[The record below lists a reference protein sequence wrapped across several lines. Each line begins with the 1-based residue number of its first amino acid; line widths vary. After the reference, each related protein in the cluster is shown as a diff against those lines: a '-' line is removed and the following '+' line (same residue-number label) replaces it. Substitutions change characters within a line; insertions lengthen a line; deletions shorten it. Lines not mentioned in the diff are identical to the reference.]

1 MQTRWTAAVS
11 AAIAPRRMLEFR
23 RMPAEVRATPR
34 RVLHIVL
41 RGDPEMRRIST
52 LAALLLA
59 LGCASNSAQQ
69 NTPATFEK
77 STGYSAIAG
86 KEAVGVVPAATIH
99 DAQRNRDLTLT
110 IEYPIK
116 GGPYPVIIFSH
127 DYGASEQSYEQL
139 VSYWTSNGYAVIRPR
154 HADAAKGPDAM
165 RAIFGEQT
173 NEERDRRRSGR
184 RPSREEIEKASAARD
199 EAERHAMARTWET
212 QHAPEWRERVR
223 DVSLVIDHLDD
234 LEQRFFEL
242 KGKFDHPKIGVAGH
256 GLGALTA
263 MLTGG
268 AKTFGAPPLSIGDAR
283 VKAIIAMSP
292 PGVTASLGLNPESF
306 TDVRVPAM
314 FMTGSEDRGAAQNE
328 DWQWRKT
335 AYANAAPG
343 DKYFVLLQGARHST
357 FAGTFAPVD
366 IPQTSSIPMRNPD
379 NPYPPGDPRNPYPD
393 YQPSRTTGGG
403 PVNPQI
409 GRGTFNDVRLISLS
423 FWDAYLKGEGR
434 GREFLEKNAGTLGG
448 VTI

>member
-1 MQTRWTAAVS
+1 
-11 AAIAPRRMLEFR
+11 
-23 RMPAEVRATPR
+23 
-34 RVLHIVL
+34 
-41 RGDPEMRRIST
+41 MRRLST
-52 LAALLLA
+52 IAALLLA
-59 LGCASNSAQQ
+59 FACASNNAPKAAAS
-69 NTPATFEK
+69 EK
-77 STGYSAIAG
+77 STGYSVQPG
-86 KEAVGVVPAATIH
+86 REAVGVVPAATIH
-99 DAQRNRDLTLT
+99 DAQRNRDVELS

-116 GGPYPVIIFSH
+116 GGPYPVIILSH
-127 DYGASEQSYEQL
+127 AYGASEQSYEQL
-139 VSYWTSNGYAVIRPR
+139 ASYWTSNGYAVIRPR
-154 HADAAKGPDAM
+154 HADAGKGPDAM

-173 NEERDRRRSGR
+173 NAERERQQRGR
-184 RPSREEIEKASAARD
+184 RPSREELQKAAAARED
-199 EAERHAMARTWET
+199 AERRQMARTWET
-212 QHAPEWRERVR
+212 QREPQWRDRVR
-223 DVSLVIDHLDD
+223 DVSLVIDSLDD

-242 KGKFDHPKIGVAGH
+242 KGKFDHAKIGVAGH
-256 GLGALTA
+256 DLGALTA
-263 MLTGG
+263 MLAGG
-268 AKTFGAPPLSIGDAR
+268 AKTFGNPPLSIGDPR
-283 VKAIIAMSP
+283 VKAILAMSP
-292 PGVTASLGLNPESF
+292 VGVTASLGLNPQSF
-306 TDVRVPAM
+306 ADIRVPAM

-393 YQPSRTTGGG
+393 YQPSRTSGGGG

-423 FWDAYLKGEGR
+423 FWDAYLKGEAR

-448 VTI
+448 VTIEKR